1 MPLQRK
7 MPAKAFPYRN
17 ISHSDHSI
25 FVGMNEFVKH
35 YTLSALLPL
44 ALLACIG
51 CNSGL
56 RTEYVDGIVTLDGT
70 PVEGALVT
78 FIPVSPG
85 EARVAAGTTDVKG
98 RYTLTVAEG
107 GRAGRGTTVGEY
119 KVTVAKRTPDKTK
132 EKTEAAAGN
141 ETGASEQP
149 PSREEMAAAER
160 ARRSAG
166 LPPPFLYLTPKK
178 YNNPETSGLTASVVK
193 GSNKFDFALTEK

>member
-1 MPLQRK
+1 
-7 MPAKAFPYRN
+7 MPAKAFLYRN
-17 ISHSDHSI
+17 IPHSDHSI
-25 FVGMNEFVKH
+25 FVGMSEFVKH
-35 YTLSALLPL
+35 YTLSILLPL
-44 ALLACIG
+44 TLLACLG

-56 RTEYVDGIVTLDGT
+56 RTEYVDGIVTLDGN

-78 FIPVSPG
+78 FIPASAG
-85 EARVAAGTTDVKG
+85 EARVAAGTTDAKG
-98 RYTLTVAEG
+98 HYTLTVAEG
-107 GRAGRGTTVGEY
+107 GRAGRGTTVGDY

-132 EKTEAAAGN
+132 EKAEAAGN
-141 ETGASEQP
+141 DTGASEQP

-178 YNNPETSGLTASVVK
+178 YNNPETSGLTANVVK